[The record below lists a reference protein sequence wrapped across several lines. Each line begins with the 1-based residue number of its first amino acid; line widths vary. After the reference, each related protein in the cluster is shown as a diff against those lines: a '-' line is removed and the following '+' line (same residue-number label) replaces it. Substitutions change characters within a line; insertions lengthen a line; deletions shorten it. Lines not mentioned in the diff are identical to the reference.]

1 MHKLAN
7 HGWRSGLGP
16 SRDAPTIPLKIQ
28 LTYRN
33 YASDQGI
40 AMPKKIMIVDDEV
53 GVRMLI
59 GMILERAGY
68 DVLRAADAAEALEVV
83 NRIVPDLFI
92 IDQMI
97 PGMTGLELCAQL
109 RADPRALSKPIL
121 MLSARSDVNLIL
133 QSRDIGVNEYLV
145 KPVLSE
151 ELVQH
156 VNSWVGELPH

>member
-1 MHKLAN
+1 
-7 HGWRSGLGP
+7 
-16 SRDAPTIPLKIQ
+16 
-28 LTYRN
+28 
-33 YASDQGI
+33 
-40 AMPKKIMIVDDEV
+40 MPKKIMIVDDEV

-68 DVLRAADAAEALEVV
+68 DVLRAADAAEALEAV

-97 PGMTGLELCAQL
+97 PGMTGLELCVQL
-109 RADPRALSKPIL
+109 RSDPRSRSKPIL

-133 QSRDIGVNEYLV
+133 ESRDIGVNQYLV

-156 VNSWVGELPH
+156 VNAWVGELPQ

>member
-1 MHKLAN
+1 VKN
-7 HGWRSGLGP
+7 H
-16 SRDAPTIPLKIQ
+16 AP
-28 LTYRN
+28 YRN

-68 DVLRAADAAEALEVV
+68 DVLRAADATEALEVV

-92 IDQMI
+92 IDQMM
-97 PGMTGLELCAQL
+97 PGMTGLELCGEL
-109 RADPRALSKPIL
+109 RKDPRVDRKPIL
-121 MLSARSDVNLIL
+121 MLSARSDVNLI
-133 QSRDIGVNEYLV
+133 QESRNIGVNQYLV

-156 VNSWVGELPH
+156 VNSWVGERPQ